1 MDMISLSSVQGVTDP
16 VSEHVVVL
24 AAFNLRASSRIGC
37 ARTLRPIWWHL
48 VRLRL
53 SGQSHGVDI
62 GDFSSWIPKPNS
74 ART

>member
-1 MDMISLSSVQGVTDP
+1 MMSLFSVQGVTDP
-16 VSEHVVVL
+16 VSGHVVVL
-24 AAFNLRASSRIGC
+24 VAFILRASCRIGF

-53 SGQSHGVDI
+53 PGQSHGVDI